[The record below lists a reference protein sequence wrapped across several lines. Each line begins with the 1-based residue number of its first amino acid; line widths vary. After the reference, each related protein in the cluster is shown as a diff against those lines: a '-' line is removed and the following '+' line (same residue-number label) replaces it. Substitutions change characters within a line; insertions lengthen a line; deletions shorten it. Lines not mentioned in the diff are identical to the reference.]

1 MQFFGSF
8 PSLQYKV
15 FNASISIKTK
25 YFMEQGLYRGTQKNE
40 MKLGICSRSN
50 DVVEPMI
57 KPQWFVDCK
66 SMAKLSLDAVLSR
79 DNKKIEII
87 PHQYEQ
93 EWKR

>member
-1 MQFFGSF
+1 MSM
-8 PSLQYKV
+8 PITILL
-15 FNASISIKTK
+15 
-25 YFMEQGLYRGTQKNE
+25 EQGLYRGAQKNE

-50 DVVEPMI
+50 EVVEPMI

-66 SMAKLSLDAVLSR
+66 SMAKLALDAVMSE
-79 DNKKIEII
+79 DKKIEII